1 VNVETSQEVCLKR
14 MIIGADSRAEKV
26 ARAEMAVFENLKG
39 LLMLILYIQLWPME
53 NYTYFVIVK
62 GDF

>member
-1 VNVETSQEVCLKR
+1 